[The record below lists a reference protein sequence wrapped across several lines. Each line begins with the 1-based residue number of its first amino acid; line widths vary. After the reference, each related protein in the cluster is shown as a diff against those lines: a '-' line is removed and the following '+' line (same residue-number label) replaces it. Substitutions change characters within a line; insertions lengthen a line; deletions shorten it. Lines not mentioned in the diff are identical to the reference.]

1 MKSTRFVGLVVGVGA
16 VLVSSA
22 SAGAEPAKIKWITS
36 YSDAAKMAKDRGALM
51 MIDFHAV
58 W

>member
-1 MKSTRFVGLVVGVGA
+1 M
-16 VLVSSA
+16 SSA